1 MVATATKETVMPL
14 GPFPLPD
21 CDTPPRPARE
31 PAHREASAGPG
42 DLIGPLVKRLGE
54 IGQAR
59 SPIEQRQQHAQL
71 SGGKAASLE
80 QFQYAIERGCATAG
94 VGPSRGP
101 ALMTSDGSGCDMPDL
116 GRLMSWRIMRQ
127 SSMPVGARAMGVS
140 VHPALAPYPPTPRR
154 LTLGVTG
161 RNVRPALRSRS
172 RSAPSLSRCSGAGR
186 GRSRRR
192 SALPRVPRPR

>member
-1 MVATATKETVMPL
+1 MPL

-80 QFQYAIERGCATAG
+80 QFQYAIERG
-94 VGPSRGP
+94 
-101 ALMTSDGSGCDMPDL
+101 L
-116 GRLMSWRIMRQ
+116 
-127 SSMPVGARAMGVS
+127 
-140 VHPALAPYPPTPRR
+140 
-154 LTLGVTG
+154 
-161 RNVRPALRSRS
+161 RN
-172 RSAPSLSRCSGAGR
+172 GR
-186 GRSRRR
+186 GRSIAGACSHDVGWLGMRHARSGPADVMANHAPIVDARRGEGNGCQR
-192 SALPRVPRPR
+192 ASCPRPVPAYTPASDARGHWSERTTGSPLAVAIRAFFVSMQWSRSW